1 MLSCGQIL
9 SISTSSLK
17 LLIDSIKTYRYIDD
31 DYLSAK
37 GAYVG
42 LATPGD
48 VGSWQR
54 ECKVTSK
61 YINKIK
67 HMF

>member
-1 MLSCGQIL
+1 LAY
-9 SISTSSLK
+9 
-17 LLIDSIKTYRYIDD
+17 KTYRYLDDD

-37 GAYVG
+37 CAYVG

-54 ECKVTSK
+54 ECKVCDLKNRNICYSMK
-61 YINKIK
+61 
-67 HMF
+67 